1 MNESN
6 VNSASVSPASHENIS
21 DYLVLNVDSGPPN
34 SVSWSV
40 SVLVTLSRSDSLRD
54 PTMLCLD
61 F

>member
-21 DYLVLNVDSGPPN
+21 DYLVLNGTPN